1 MWPASPWLKRV
12 SYRPDA
18 ASFGGPQ
25 HRPKDTGKHVRVLV
39 AIHVRNIQ
47 PGGLNPAY
55 LGFSFRLYLL
65 SRKIVPYGREGKILQ
80 TAAEPDR
87 AIGKCRSASADWF
100 TVNQNHV
107 ASGGKGGL
115 VFCNLRRLLKAT

>member
-1 MWPASPWLKRV
+1 M
-12 SYRPDA
+12 
-18 ASFGGPQ
+18 
-25 HRPKDTGKHVRVLV
+25 RVLV

-55 LGFSFRLYLL
+55 LGFSFCLYLF

-87 AIGKCRSASADWF
+87 AIGKCRSASADRF

-107 ASGGKGGL
+107 ASCGKRGL
-115 VFCNLRRLLKAT
+115 FFCNFRRLLKTT